1 MTRLLLL
8 LLLLTLAAAGCG
20 GSDDPPAGTSS
31 STTPAA
37 KSLPAPV
44 EEKREA
50 ISSAAQALDYDR
62 LEELLDPKDFSYS
75 FGESGKPI
83 RYWRRLEEK
92 AEVPI
97 LGDRLPTVLNGPWAK
112 RGDIY
117 VWPSVHGDPPS
128 EWTADERRWLRT
140 LYSREEIKQF
150 EKAGGYLGYRAGIR
164 EDGTWI
170 FFIAGD

>member
-1 MTRLLLL
+1 VKRLLLL
-8 LLLLTLAAAGCG
+8 FVLVTLAAAGCG
-20 GSDDPPAGTSS
+20 GSDDPASGTSS
-31 STTPAA
+31 STTPAEEA
-37 KSLPAPV
+37 LPASV

-50 ISSAAQALDYDR
+50 ISSAAQGLDYDR
-62 LEELLDPKDFSYS
+62 LETLLDPENFSYS
-75 FGESGKPI
+75 FGETGKPI
-83 RYWRRLEEK
+83 AYWRRLEKE

-97 LGDRLPTVLNGPWAK
+97 LGDRLPAILNGPWAK

-128 EWTADERRWLRT
+128 EWTAKERRWLRN
-140 LYSREEIKQF
+140 LYSKTEIEQF

-164 EDGTWI
+164 KDGTWI